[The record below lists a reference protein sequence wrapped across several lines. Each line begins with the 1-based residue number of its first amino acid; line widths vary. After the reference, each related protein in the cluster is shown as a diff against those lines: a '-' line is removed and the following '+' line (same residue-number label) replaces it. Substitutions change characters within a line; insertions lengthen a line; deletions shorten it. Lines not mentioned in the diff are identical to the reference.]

1 MSDFQTKFYLNFIKD
16 DRWKYITSGLGNTLK
31 ITVFALIF
39 AVIIGVL
46 VAIIRYSYDKNHT
59 NKAGNFIQYL
69 LQFLLAV
76 ANGICHVYLTII
88 RGVPVVVQLM
98 IIYFIIFASPD
109 VSKIFCAVVAFS
121 LNSGAYVAEIV
132 RGGLNSVD
140 KGQFEAGRSLG
151 FGYIATMWYII
162 LPQAFK
168 NILPA
173 LGNEAI
179 MLLKDTSISG
189 YVAIQDLTKGGD
201 IIRSRTYDAFMPLI
215 AVALIYLILVTI
227 LTLLLRRL
235 ERRLQSSER

>member
-1 MSDFQTKFYLNFIKD
+1 MSDFQTKFYLNFIKN

-59 NKAGNFIQYL
+59 NKAGNFIQSL

-140 KGQFEAGRSLG
+140 KGQFEAGRGLG

>member
-59 NKAGNFIQYL
+59 NKAGNFIQSL

-88 RGVPVVVQLM
+88 SGVPVVVQLM

>member
-59 NKAGNFIQYL
+59 NKAGNFIQSL

-227 LTLLLRRL
+227 LTLLLRSL

>member
-59 NKAGNFIQYL
+59 NKAGNFIQSL

-140 KGQFEAGRSLG
+140 KGQFEAG
-151 FGYIATMWYII
+151 ATMWYII

>member
-1 MSDFQTKFYLNFIKD
+1 MSDFQTKVYLNFIKD

-59 NKAGNFIQYL
+59 NKAGNFIQSL

-76 ANGICHVYLTII
+76 ANGICHVYLTIF

-235 ERRLQSSER
+235 ERRLQSSE